1 MKIKKIMGMIIV
13 LLLFLGAGYFLLRRP
28 YQEYSLNLF
37 YMDTYIQIK
46 FDTKKSRDDV
56 KKIKEEVTKIYQ
68 DYHEL
73 ANRYTEYGQNVY
85 YLIHNTSEEE
95 VITVDPKLYELLS
108 YGEMAYRES
117 NGLLDINMGC
127 VIDKWKYYRERKEG
141 IPTDEELESCNSVNR
156 LVLLGE
162 NQVLNNHPN
171 IDLGAIAKGYAT
183 EKVKEYFESVG
194 ITSYIINAGGNVVVG
209 TPQNKDYYQVGIED
223 PNDGS
228 VFKVLKVTNQAVVT
242 SGGYERFYEYEGHK
256 YHHIID
262 PNTNYPSEYMKS
274 VTIITDDSALAD
286 QLSTTLFLMSI
297 EEGKAY
303 IERYPNVEVIWYS
316 NDDEIIMTEGVK
328 KYE

>member
-1 MKIKKIMGMIIV
+1 MIIV
-13 LLLFLGAGYFLLRRP
+13 LILFLGAGYFLLRRP

-37 YMDTYIQIK
+37 YMDTYIQLK
-46 FDTKKSRDDV
+46 FDTKKRTNEV

-73 ANRYTEYGQNVY
+73 ADRYTEYGHNVY

-108 YGEMAYRES
+108 YGETAYQES

-127 VIDKWKYYRERKEG
+127 VIDKWKYYRELKEG

-274 VTIITDDSALAD
+274 VTIITDDSASAD